1 MERYGR
7 PSSPGGRRVAQSGGR
22 SSTGV
27 LVFPSS
33 YDPYYG
39 PSRSATSI
47 SSGPRTSAERMMAP
61 RVAPVYRPQ
70 SPPVRTQ
77 ARDDYA
83 VRPRRLTL
91 DANSASA
98 RRPLSMVIPTSPGRS
113 ARPVIT
119 TAVDRPSSPLA
130 RAPLRVRPSDDYYL
144 QPASSMRR
152 GEHRRN
158 YSVGAVDGDRLAAS
172 DRERDRE
179 RAGYRGTG
187 TSGPRGGYQFSQQ
200 VVRPPKERDDRSV
213 GYEYTDPREQ
223 AYRDTAP
230 RPRPRRDSY
239 NAAARERPISMTGL
253 EDYMPRETRINRE
266 AGPPVST
273 RGFDN
278 IVRSGSVRQE
288 TRPREGSLARDYQGD
303 RYETVP
309 PRSSNRPQVSLHQT
323 PSDGY
328 EKPREATDDR
338 HEPRLDPSRHR
349 REEENLAPKPR
360 HPVDNRVDDHTD
372 DHSHKTLLRKH
383 RKDIEDDR
391 ERHHRHREE
400 RHRDEARKERPE
412 KLKDDH
418 GGEAAVLGAAA
429 LAAGGVAGDAIKHR
443 HHDRD
448 PRESDVRSGDDL
460 REKPRER
467 ERTRLPI
474 DQEPNT
480 VGEGPTNANTSDEER
495 RERRRRRR
503 REREE
508 RRNVEAKEERD
519 KVEIKAARK
528 MEHEEAVTA
537 ASLLPRDDSLR
548 EQGHYDR
555 PPGEKGLPIDQ
566 PAQFEEPKRPTNR
579 QRSVSYAKEPDSS
592 ESSSD
597 EDRRRLVRVVTPAN
611 DSKEPEQP
619 IKGILRA
626 PREKF
631 PEDPA
636 PIREGVA
643 PLKDAGKSGIPPN
656 ARWTKIDRR
665 LVNPEAL
672 EMGNERYEERDNYVI
687 VLRVLTKD
695 EIQAYAAKTQEIRS
709 GRSTTTASD
718 SQRELEEDED
728 EEEYRKRR

>member
-1 MERYGR
+1 MDRYGR
-7 PSSPGGRRVAQSGGR
+7 PSSPGGRRIAQSGGR

-33 YDPYYG
+33 YEPYYG

-47 SSGPRTSAERMMAP
+47 TSGPRSSAERIMAP

-70 SPPVRTQ
+70 SPPVRAQ
-77 ARDDYA
+77 SRDDYV

-91 DANSASA
+91 DPNSTKA
-98 RRPLSMVIPTSPGRS
+98 RRPLNMVIPTSPGRS

-119 TAVDRPSSPLA
+119 TAIDRPSSPLA
-130 RAPLRVRPSDDYYL
+130 RAPHRVRASDDYYL

-158 YSVGAVDGDRLAAS
+158 YSVGAVDGDRLAAG
-172 DRERDRE
+172 DRERG
-179 RAGYRGTG
+179 GYRSTG
-187 TSGPRGGYQFSQQ
+187 TSGAQRSYQPSQQ
-200 VVRPPKERDDRSV
+200 PVRLPKERDDRSA

-239 NAAARERPISMTGL
+239 NSAARERPISMTEL
-253 EDYMPRETRINRE
+253 EDYMLRENRVNRE
-266 AGPPVST
+266 GRPPVST

-278 IVRSGSVRQE
+278 IGRSGSVRQE
-288 TRPREGSLARDYQGD
+288 TRPREGSLSRDYHGE

-309 PRSSNRPQVSLHQT
+309 SRSSNRPQVSLHQV
-323 PSDGY
+323 PSDGF
-328 EKPREATDDR
+328 EKSREAIDDR
-338 HEPRLDPSRHR
+338 HEPRLDPPRHR

-360 HPVDNRVDDHTD
+360 HPADDRVDDQAD
-372 DHSHKTLLRKH
+372 DHGHKTSSRRH
-383 RKDIEDDR
+383 RRDVEDERD
-391 ERHHRHREE
+391 RHHRHREE
-400 RHRDEARKERPE
+400 RHREEVRKERSE
-412 KLKDDH
+412 KLKDDN
-418 GGEAAVLGAAA
+418 GGEAALLGATA
-429 LAAGGVAGDAIKHR
+429 LAAGGVAGEGIKHR

-448 PRESDVRSGDDL
+448 IRELDVRGGEGFH
-460 REKPRER
+460 EKPRER
-467 ERTRLPI
+467 ERNRLPL
-474 DQEPNT
+474 DQEASAVAGAT
-480 VGEGPTNANTSDEER
+480 AFANTSDEER

-508 RRNVEAKEERD
+508 RRNREEKEERD
-519 KVEIKAARK
+519 KVEIQAARK
-528 MEHEEAVTA
+528 MEHEEAVAA
-537 ASLLPRDDSLR
+537 ASLLPKDDSLR

-555 PPGEKGLPIDQ
+555 PPGEEGLPIDQ
-566 PAQFEEPKRPTNR
+566 PARFEEPKRPSNR
-579 QRSVSYAKEPDSS
+579 QRSVSYAKDPDSS
-592 ESSSD
+592 ESSGD
-597 EDRRRLVRVVTPAN
+597 EERRPPARVVTPAK

-626 PREKF
+626 PRERF

-672 EMGNERYEERDNYVI
+672 EMGNERYEERENYVI

-718 SQRELEEDED
+718 SQRDYDDGDDD
-728 EEEYRKRR
+728 EEYHKRR